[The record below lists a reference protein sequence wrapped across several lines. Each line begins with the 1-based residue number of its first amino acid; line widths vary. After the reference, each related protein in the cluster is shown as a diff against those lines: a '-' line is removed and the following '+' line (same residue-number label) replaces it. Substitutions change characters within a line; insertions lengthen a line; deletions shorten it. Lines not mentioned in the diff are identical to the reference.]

1 MRQIDV
7 IKIYNQKKCLVIDD
21 FPEVRGSVKR
31 ILKNFGVNSIDTAA
45 NGDEAVA
52 LCKSHRYDIVL
63 CDYNLGAGKDGQ
75 QVLEELRY
83 LRALLNTSLFVL
95 ITAES
100 SRQMVLGALECE
112 PDDYI
117 TKPITQT
124 SLRVRL
130 DKALLKHEALYDIK
144 KAIDKRDYQS
154 AITQCDRVMKAQK
167 KYVTDCLKLK
177 AQLYLKIEQYPQA
190 KKIYEDVLA
199 IKPVH
204 WARLGLG
211 KTLLAMNDLERAEAL
226 LKAVLKDDNRYVEAH
241 DLLSELYEKKK
252 DLRHAQASTVNA
264 SKISPKSVIRHRRL
278 AQLANRNQD
287 NALCLQSHQNAIK
300 HGINSCYESPQDYFN
315 FARKVSDVVKGDHSR
330 ENQDLVKQA
339 FKTIE
344 RVKKRFHNASVS
356 MQAKLVESQIHA
368 GQDNLTKAREAIEEA
383 KKIGEDAGKLTPEA
397 RLEEGRALLAVKKD
411 AEAEAIFRH
420 LAKEYAG
427 DRELMAALD
436 SLSAEPLSGEGK
448 TRAGEL
454 TKKGIMLYD
463 DKQFDAAIEVFA
475 EALNLF
481 PKHVGLNLN
490 LIQVVLAAAKDSGQ
504 LTHYEPY
511 YRRCLE
517 HVKQITR
524 KHPQYERCEYLR
536 KQLEKRVYEQRP
548 ADT

>member
-7 IKIYNQKKCLVIDD
+7 IKIYNQKKCLIIDD

-226 LKAVLKDDNRYVEAH
+226 LKAVLKDDNRYVE
-241 DLLSELYEKKK
+241 
-252 DLRHAQASTVNA
+252 
-264 SKISPKSVIRHRRL
+264 
-278 AQLANRNQD
+278 
-287 NALCLQSHQNAIK
+287 
-300 HGINSCYESPQDYFN
+300 
-315 FARKVSDVVKGDHSR
+315 
-330 ENQDLVKQA
+330 
-339 FKTIE
+339 
-344 RVKKRFHNASVS
+344 
-356 MQAKLVESQIHA
+356 
-368 GQDNLTKAREAIEEA
+368 
-383 KKIGEDAGKLTPEA
+383 
-397 RLEEGRALLAVKKD
+397 
-411 AEAEAIFRH
+411 
-420 LAKEYAG
+420 
-427 DRELMAALD
+427 
-436 SLSAEPLSGEGK
+436 
-448 TRAGEL
+448 
-454 TKKGIMLYD
+454 
-463 DKQFDAAIEVFA
+463 
-475 EALNLF
+475 
-481 PKHVGLNLN
+481 
-490 LIQVVLAAAKDSGQ
+490 
-504 LTHYEPY
+504 
-511 YRRCLE
+511 
-517 HVKQITR
+517 
-524 KHPQYERCEYLR
+524 
-536 KQLEKRVYEQRP
+536 
-548 ADT
+548 